1 MAGVRQF
8 DEEKVLSAVLEVFW
22 RKGWQSTSMADLAE
36 AAEVQR
42 GSLYHAYG
50 GKEALF
56 LLAFEA
62 YATRFLGN
70 AAKALE
76 AADAETALRRFF
88 QVAIS
93 NMTSGTPAKGCL
105 TTKTATDA
113 DTIGPRIQQRLREL
127 LDALQLTIS
136 TALSAERIR
145 GDLVLAPN
153 EAAQVMV
160 TFTRGL
166 AVMERIYQEPERLR
180 STADSL
186 VRMLVPSVQARA

>member
-8 DEEKVLSAVLEVFW
+8 DEEKVLSAVLDVFW

-36 AAEVQR
+36 AAKVQR
-42 GSLYHAYG
+42 GSLYNAYG

-70 AAKALE
+70 AGKALD
-76 AADAETALRRFF
+76 APDAETALRRFF
-88 QVAIS
+88 ETAIS
-93 NMTSGTPAKGCL
+93 NMTGGTTAKGCL
-105 TTKTATDA
+105 TTKTATEA
-113 DTIGPRIQQRLREL
+113 EAVGPRIQQRLRDL
-127 LDALQLTIS
+127 LDALQLTIT
-136 TALSAERIR
+136 TALSAEQIQ
-145 GDLVLAPN
+145 GDLALAPP
-153 EAAQVMV
+153 EAAQVLV

-186 VRMLVPSVQARA
+186 VRMLVPSVQLRA